1 MGGLDKETPIP
12 TEIKLHQKSRL
23 MEVAFSDGSRSRAV
37 LSELFA
43 PDFDDAGE
51 LLDHG

>member
-1 MGGLDKETPIP
+1 MPIALSGLRFLKP
-12 TEIKLHQKSRL
+12 Q
-23 MEVAFSDGSRSRAV
+23 AFSDGRRSRAV

-51 LLDHG
+51 LPEIGRAHV